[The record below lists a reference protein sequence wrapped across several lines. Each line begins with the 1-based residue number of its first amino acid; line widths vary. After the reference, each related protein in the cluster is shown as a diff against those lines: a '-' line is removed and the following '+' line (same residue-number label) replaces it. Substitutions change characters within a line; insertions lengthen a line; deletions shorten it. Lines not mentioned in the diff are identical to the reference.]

1 MKILKIVYLGV
12 FILFLALFLPRI
24 IDTALGE
31 AKKNPKVYFSENL
44 NQFLIQGYDREAK
57 KSYFLTESG
66 DELSTESF
74 MQNLPFKFYS
84 YLLAKGIFPNQYTD
98 WANADKIRANS
109 QILAIKPSFY
119 NQKSIPLFTI
129 LESKPKFLKLQ
140 FNNYGIRGKKDR
152 IEFVNLETLKVDDKL
167 SQTYTDALKQSGFIF
182 PLKCYYSNPT
192 TRKVFDEGAFLQD
205 KQNTIFHL
213 KMVNGK
219 PLVKNTKI
227 KNATIK
233 KIIIKENQRKEF
245 YGALIDDSGV
255 KLISYDNYKLI
266 PLPNSMYKPESM
278 VYSLFITPLSKT
290 VIINMDDKV
299 EAYKLDNSYQILRN
313 FSFPIENNNQW
324 ITNIKKYL
332 LPFTLKRKDGY
343 RYEYTLGDFS
353 FLVLLAN
360 ALFVLLYFG
369 LTFKR
374 EVPILHFIIIGVFGI
389 YGFIALC
396 LY

>member
-1 MKILKIVYLGV
+1 MKILKIVYFGV

-24 IDTALGE
+24 IDTALSE

-66 DELSTESF
+66 DELSTEGF

-84 YLLAKGIFPNQYTD
+84 YLLAKGIFPDQYTD

-119 NQKSIPLFTI
+119 NQKSIPLFTL

-152 IEFVNLETLKVDDKL
+152 IEFVNLETLKVDDAL

-182 PLKCYYSNPT
+182 PLKCHYSNPT

-213 KMVNGK
+213 KMINGK

-233 KIIIKENQRKEF
+233 KIIMNENQRKEF

-255 KLISYDNYKLI
+255 KLISYDNYRLI
-266 PLPNSMYKPESM
+266 PLPSRMYKPESM
-278 VYSLFITPLSKT
+278 VYSLFITPLSRT

-299 EAYKLDNSYQILRN
+299 EAYKLDNNYQILRN

-332 LPFTLKRKDGY
+332 LPFTLKKKDGY
-343 RYEYTLGDFS
+343 RHEYTLSDFS

-360 ALFVLLYFG
+360 ALFALLY
-369 LTFKR
+369 LVVTFKR
-374 EVPILHFIIIGVFGI
+374 KVPILHFIIIGIFGI